1 MVVVFMYITVMVV
14 LLEAMRAI
22 DDSSVSSTG
31 VGNLTAGVVIAVVGI
46 LGVARII
53 EVHLSC
59 SKLEI
64 NELLP
69 SEESKV

>member
-1 MVVVFMYITVMVV
+1 
-14 LLEAMRAI
+14 MRAI

-64 NELLP
+64 NELIP

>member
-1 MVVVFMYITVMVV
+1 
-14 LLEAMRAI
+14 MRAI

-31 VGNLTAGVVIAVVGI
+31 IGNLTAGVVIAVVGI
-46 LGVARII
+46 LGVVRII
-53 EVHLSC
+53 EVYLSC

-64 NELLP
+64 NELIP

>member
-1 MVVVFMYITVMVV
+1 
-14 LLEAMRAI
+14 MRAI
-22 DDSSVSSTG
+22 DDGGVSSTG

-46 LGVARII
+46 LGVVRVI

-69 SEESKV
+69 SEESKE

>member
-1 MVVVFMYITVMVV
+1 
-14 LLEAMRAI
+14 MRAI

-46 LGVARII
+46 LGVVRII

-69 SEESKV
+69 SEESKE

>member
-1 MVVVFMYITVMVV
+1 MVVW
-14 LLEAMRAI
+14 LAAMRAI

-46 LGVARII
+46 LGVVRII
-53 EVHLSC
+53 EVYLSC

-64 NELLP
+64 NELIP

>member
-1 MVVVFMYITVMVV
+1 MVVW
-14 LLEAMRAI
+14 LEAMRAI

>member
-1 MVVVFMYITVMVV
+1 
-14 LLEAMRAI
+14 MRAI

-46 LGVARII
+46 LGVVRII
-53 EVHLSC
+53 EVYLSC

-64 NELLP
+64 NELIP